1 MKIGALWGIWVE
13 FFSCGLHSCRVRLTI
28 KEDIEKALDLWLH
41 RYYKA
46 NLCEQA

>member
-1 MKIGALWGIWVE
+1 MKIGALGYFGR
-13 FFSCGLHSCRVRLTI
+13 FFSCGLHSCRVRFTL